1 MLLSRRALLKAAGV
15 TAVAG
20 LAVGVAL
27 RQRTRGRGWH
37 AWLHIA
43 PDGRITL
50 HCPRMEM
57 GQGIL
62 SSAALL
68 VCEELDAAWESMSAA
83 HAPLD
88 QQFGTLHTEDSTSIR
103 TQWLE
108 LRRLGAVARRQLVR
122 AAAARW
128 QVDVSACRTAAGVV
142 SHPASG
148 RSAAYGELAAPAA
161 ELEVAA
167 DAPLKTPAEF
177 RLIGK
182 GARRLDAAEMVD
194 GSRRYT
200 ADVTL
205 PGMLAATVRHS
216 PRPGARVLRV
226 DETAARAMRGF
237 RATVDLGDAV
247 AVVAAD
253 TWSAFQAARALRVEW
268 QGPATPALDTPEM
281 RKLLIEACGK
291 PAQPFFASGDDT
303 LPATEQHP
311 ETRDYSIP
319 FEAHAPMETAC
330 CVADVRADACEV
342 WAPSQSPWL
351 VYRTAAEL
359 GLGGGARLLERARR
373 KWSGRA
379 DGRVKVHAMPM
390 GGSFGRRLEP
400 DVVREAVLTSKAVG
414 APVKLTWTR
423 ESEFA
428 RDLFRPASQHRLRAA
443 LDGKGRLTHW
453 RHRIAGTGILDHGA
467 GFPYDCDNVRIEI
480 SQHELGLA
488 TGSWRST
495 GHTPNAF
502 ARECFMDELAERAG
516 RDPVEFRLAHLERNP
531 RLRKVLELAADSA
544 GWSAA
549 PPPGVARGAAVH
561 PSKDSYVAQ
570 VAEVTSRPDGI
581 AVLRI
586 VCAVDCGLAVNPDGV
601 RAQIE
606 GAIQFG
612 LGSAL
617 RGQITVKEGNIV
629 ESNFDSYGTLGIAR
643 NARIEVHL
651 LPSAEAPGGIG
662 EPGVPPVAPAV
673 VNALYALE
681 GRRRRELPLAV

>member
-1 MLLSRRALLKAAGV
+1 
-15 TAVAG
+15 
-20 LAVGVAL
+20 
-27 RQRTRGRGWH
+27 
-37 AWLHIA
+37 
-43 PDGRITL
+43 
-50 HCPRMEM
+50 
-57 GQGIL
+57 
-62 SSAALL
+62 
-68 VCEELDAAWESMSAA
+68 
-83 HAPLD
+83 
-88 QQFGTLHTEDSTSIR
+88 
-103 TQWLE
+103 
-108 LRRLGAVARRQLVR
+108 
-122 AAAARW
+122 
-128 QVDVSACRTAAGVV
+128 
-142 SHPASG
+142 
-148 RSAAYGELAAPAA
+148 
-161 ELEVAA
+161 
-167 DAPLKTPAEF
+167 
-177 RLIGK
+177 
-182 GARRLDAAEMVD
+182 
-194 GSRRYT
+194 
-200 ADVTL
+200 
-205 PGMLAATVRHS
+205 
-216 PRPGARVLRV
+216 
-226 DETAARAMRGF
+226 
-237 RATVDLGDAV
+237 
-247 AVVAAD
+247 
-253 TWSAFQAARALRVEW
+253 
-268 QGPATPALDTPEM
+268 
-281 RKLLIEACGK
+281 
-291 PAQPFFASGDDT
+291 
-303 LPATEQHP
+303 
-311 ETRDYSIP
+311 
-319 FEAHAPMETAC
+319 
-330 CVADVRADACEV
+330 
-342 WAPSQSPWL
+342 

-359 GLGGGARLLERARR
+359 GLGSGARLLERARR

-467 GFPYDCDNVRIEI
+467 SFPYDCDNVRIEI

-516 RDPVEFRLAHLERNP
+516 RDPVEFRLTHLERNP
-531 RLRKVLELAADSA
+531 RLRKVLELAAESA

-570 VAEVTSRPDGI
+570 IAEVTSRQDGI
-581 AVLRI
+581 EVLRI

-606 GAIQFG
+606 GAILFG

-629 ESNFDSYGTLGIAR
+629 ESNFDSYGILAITR
-643 NARIEVHL
+643 NARIDVHL

-673 VNALYALE
+673 VNALYALD